1 VVDCKNGKKPN
12 GRTSP
17 RRRLTLIPALGE
29 IDGRSTAA
37 LYYTR
42 LVDQITTDLG
52 GVDALS
58 AAQLELARRAS
69 GLGIL
74 ATMTEAQLL
83 EGREDVDLERY
94 IQACHAQV
102 RALCA
107 LGLKRR
113 ARPIGDVIVA

>member
-1 VVDCKNGKKPN
+1 VIDQSNGKKPN

-74 ATMTEAQLL
+74 ATLTEAQLL
-83 EGREDVDLERY
+83 EGREDVDLEKY
-94 IQACHAQV
+94 IAACHAQI
-102 RALCA
+102 RALTA

-113 ARPIGDVIVA
+113 ATPVNGVIIG